1 MSNSS
6 KYECFFAELGQN
18 VIGTTRKVSEQ
29 PYIGVLFKSQNAS
42 TWEQNQN
49 QDLTF
54 SINKCSYT
62 IGATAKAVFHNATGQ
77 TGDYSMDVMQLTPQE
92 VKIDNTSII
101 WSVNTA
107 PKSTGVTSSTEVST
121 VPNKNHEFDVQQVI
135 TSTSGNYKTTA
146 TLTSNNPHISPIID
160 TKRLGV
166 IAVENLINNDT
177 TNETEQ
183 PSGGNAK
190 AKYISRQV
198 TLTDGFDA
206 TDLTVFLTV
215 NKPAST
221 NVLVYYKLLSQYDP
235 GIFDDRPWQVMSQ
248 TSNLNNI
255 ALNDTDFI
263 EYQYDPAAANA
274 NYTANNV
281 LYTSFK
287 TFAIKIVMTSTNT
300 TKVPRIADLRT
311 IALA

>member
-1 MSNSS
+1 
-6 KYECFFAELGQN
+6 
-18 VIGTTRKVSEQ
+18 
-29 PYIGVLFKSQNAS
+29 
-42 TWEQNQN
+42 
-49 QDLTF
+49 
-54 SINKCSYT
+54 
-62 IGATAKAVFHNATGQ
+62 
-77 TGDYSMDVMQLTPQE
+77 MDVMQLTPQE
-92 VKIDNTSII
+92 VKIDNTGIT

-107 PKSTGVTSSTEVST
+107 PKSTGTTSSTEVST

-135 TSTSGNYKTTA
+135 TSTAGNFKTTA

-183 PSGGNAK
+183 PSGGNAL

-235 GIFDDRPWQVMSQ
+235 GIFEDRPWQVMSQ

-274 NYTANNV
+274 NYTSNSV

-287 TFAIKIVMTSTNT
+287 TFAIKVVMTSTNT